1 MADVKAPT
9 AERVIRAAHLAAAAF
24 TLATEG
30 AERVLVVWRRE
41 CGCPFAV
48 LPTTYITPTITLY
61 TLLDPKTWKVS
72 APISI
77 TVLEELYSYEPI
89 TPTTDA
95 TDAGES
101 DV

>member
-1 MADVKAPT
+1 
-9 AERVIRAAHLAAAAF
+9 
-24 TLATEG
+24 
-30 AERVLVVWRRE
+30 
-41 CGCPFAV
+41 V